1 MLFVKSPA
9 LTLVPAG
16 PHHAHALS
24 KLVQHNLLHLQ
35 AYLPAVAELASLAE
49 AHAYLEAVVEWGA
62 AGQILEWYIFSGDV
76 LCGSIRVKDIDTFDR
91 KAAIGYFL
99 GSQFAGQGY
108 MTASVRVVLDYCF
121 NVLQLNRIALHCAAT
136 NAPSMAVAARLGFT
150 LEGILRQDEWLN
162 GAFVDQYVY
171 SLLRAEFVAP
181 DLGLGADVGNV
192 KLAPHT
198 FMHTP

>member
-1 MLFVKSPA
+1 MLVVTSPA
-9 LTLVPAG
+9 LTLVPAR

-24 KLVQHNLLHLQ
+24 TLVQHNLVHLQ
-35 AYLPAVAELASLAE
+35 AYLPAVAELASLDE
-49 AHAYLEAVVEWGA
+49 AHAYLEAVAEWGA

-76 LCGSIRVKDIDTFDR
+76 LCGSIRIKDIDTFDR

-99 GSQFAGQGY
+99 GSQFAGQGF

-136 NAPSMAVAARLGFT
+136 NTPSKAVAARLGFT

-171 SLLRAEFVAP
+171 SLLRAEFLA
-181 DLGLGADVGNV
+181 ADPGREAEGGNV

-198 FMHTP
+198 LLHTP